1 MVPAA
6 SGWHLRDHKHV
17 QCRRPSWATGRE
29 RGVNADVDAVCLRHG
44 GEHPLRD
51 HHAPRGGGGE
61 RGAGDVLSGRRSGG
75 GRGSAALGP
84 AHVGGVPLRP
94 AGAARL
100 GEHEHDLRADD
111 GRGVCDEWGAAHDLG
126 RGSGAG
132 RDPGA
137 DRWGELGG
145 VGQRIP
151 DVSGPVLDVG
161 PEPLLRAGGVR
172 AGAGGGPTAE
182 RDALRLQGQP
192 VGREPDVA
200 ALHVA
205 GVLGRAGDA
214 IAGAVQRRGAVPAVH
229 GGGGAGGVPGAG
241 RGHGAAVCVRYVA
254 VHGGSVSAGAR
265 GLLTLSWHGSLLQE
279 KREAGG
285 LIYQRNRLYDP
296 KSGRFTQE
304 DPIGLAGGLNL
315 YGYAGGD
322 PVNFSDPFGL
332 FDIEVQG
339 ENSKRIVSYLL
350 RNSST
355 FRDAY
360 NRLDRDKSVH
370 LTIRDANDPLGA
382 GVERNSFT
390 LGAGWKSGTIIF
402 NGVGLNQAN
411 FDLFSKDP
419 GSKWMFTA
427 ASVMGHEMG
436 HASAWL
442 GKGAAACR
450 SDSPPGCILRFENQ
464 VRSQL
469 PANAQGGTRTR
480 YNP

>member
-1 MVPAA
+1 MPTTRRGTPASRPPL
-6 SGWHLRDHKHV
+6 SGR
-17 QCRRPSWATGRE
+17 
-29 RGVNADVDAVCLRHG
+29 
-44 GEHPLRD
+44 
-51 HHAPRGGGGE
+51 GGE

-161 PEPLLRAGGVR
+161 REPLLRAGGVR

-182 RDALRLQGQP
+182 RDALRLQGQS

-214 IAGAVQRRGAVPAVH
+214 LAGAVQRRGAVPAVH
-229 GGGGAGGVPGAG
+229 GGGGADGVPGAG

-265 GLLTLSWHGSLLQE
+265 GAVDVELA
-279 KREAGG
+279 REPAAGEAGGGG

-332 FDIEVQG
+332 CPA
-339 ENSKRIVSYLL
+339 SM
-350 RNSST
+350 
-355 FRDAY
+355 RDASGKCPGGLSVGQWDRVIY
-360 NRLDRDKSVH
+360 AINNRMTPEAGARVRGLLESGDIRSGFSGFQQLRQGATGKRPTATAFAGHVEMRESAFEFSPGTLAFVLAHESQH
-370 LTIRDANDPLGA
+370 LEQSWLTSTSRGRERDADAYACANTTQRGA
-382 GVERNSFT
+382 GAK
-390 LGAGWKSGTIIF
+390 AGS
-402 NGVGLNQAN
+402 
-411 FDLFSKDP
+411 DP
-419 GSKWMFTA
+419 GATC
-427 ASVMGHEMG
+427 
-436 HASAWL
+436 
-442 GKGAAACR
+442 GAPR
-450 SDSPPGCILRFENQ
+450 K
-464 VRSQL
+464 
-469 PANAQGGTRTR
+469 
-480 YNP
+480 